1 MLIFITGAPGTG
13 KTTLARQLY
22 DMLGSAPAA
31 VVHSDAFIDR
41 DWEGQVTGL
50 ETELTIQEADGAT
63 CIIVEG
69 TTVARLLDRGY
80 EPDMVFYCV
89 RNGEVQPAHRG
100 MNTWITKFVRAFQR
114 RFPERVFVRV
124 MPAA

>member
-13 KTTLARQLY
+13 KTTLAKELET
-22 DMLGSAPAA
+22 LSHILTL
-31 VVHSDAFIDR
+31 HSDDFLAGR
-41 DWEGQVTGL
+41 DWEQQVT
-50 ETELTIQEADGAT
+50 ELDARLQDPPGAD
-63 CIIVEG
+63 CIVEG

-100 MNTWITKFVRAFQR
+100 MNTWITKFTRAYQR
-114 RFPERVFVRV
+114 RFPGRVFVRV
-124 MPAA
+124 LPAV